1 VLRLAELVL
10 TDEIRTQ
17 DGLFILRRALA
28 NRHAHEPVWAFVEAH
43 WDEITNRFPSATVP
57 RLIDGI
63 RPVTDR
69 ALARRISAFLADH
82 PLPQGDL
89 VVRQHLE
96 RMWVSVAL
104 AERVPGELGPLLG

>member
-1 VLRLAELVL
+1 MVRLAQLVL
-10 TDEIRTQ
+10 TDEVRTQ

-28 NRHAHEPVWAFVEAH
+28 NRHAHEPVWTFVEPLQN
-43 WDEITNRFPSATVP
+43 ITHRFPSSTVP

-69 ALARRISAFLADH
+69 TLARRIAAFLAAH
-82 PLPQGDL
+82 PLAQGEL

-104 AERVPGELGPLLG
+104 AE